1 MKKLLFL
8 PLLLVLALVA
18 CGNVD
23 ELSEYPIYEPEEYY
37 EIAEPEEIEPV
48 VEEIAEETE
57 ERPYIHGLLSYVEY
71 GDNRAYIFGSMHLG
85 RPYFFPLPAR
95 VEDAM
100 HRSDVFAFEF
110 DLSQLQDFSVM
121 IEMASYMML
130 PLGTTLADVLPP
142 ETYAHL
148 LEVLETFPLVNYS
161 DIAMFQPMVA
171 ATMIT
176 ALEVFPLMDISE
188 IYSVDTYVMSIA
200 QRLDRPIIGLN
211 PLAHEMSM
219 LYGAPM
225 DVQIAAIHDLTDRNT
240 MIETARD
247 LGLVEAYTAQ
257 DMDALLALLRPEDAN
272 DNAFAQYM
280 IDIILIQRS
289 VEFAEEIHRLLTET
303 DEPTTF
309 FVTMGIG
316 HMIGD
321 DHGNVFVVLEEM
333 GYEVNSLWK

>member
-1 MKKLLFL
+1 Q
-8 PLLLVLALVA
+8 
-18 CGNVD
+18 
-23 ELSEYPIYEPEEYY
+23 
-37 EIAEPEEIEPV
+37 V
-48 VEEIAEETE
+48 VEEIAEEIE
-57 ERPYIHGLLSYVEY
+57 GRPYIHGLLSYVEY

-100 HRSDVFAFEF
+100 HRSDIFAFEF
-110 DLSQLQDFSVM
+110 DLTQLQDLAAMMEV
-121 IEMASYMML
+121 ARYMML

-142 ETYAHL
+142 ETHAHL
-148 LEVLETFPLVNYS
+148 LDVLETFTLVNYE

-176 ALEVFPLMDISE
+176 ALEIFPLMDISE
-188 IYSVDTYVMSIA
+188 IYSVDTHIMSIA
-200 QRLDRPIIGLN
+200 QGLDRTIIGLN
-211 PLAHEMSM
+211 PLAHETSV
-219 LYGAPM
+219 LYRAPM
-225 DVQIAAIHDLTDRNT
+225 DVQIAAINDLADRDT
-240 MIETARD
+240 MIEAARD

-257 DMDALLALLRPEDAN
+257 DIDALFALLRPEDAHG
-272 DNAFAQYM
+272 NAFAQYM
-280 IDIILIQRS
+280 VDVILIQRS
-289 VEFAEEIHRLLTET
+289 VEFAEEIHRLLVET

-321 DHGNVFVVLEEM
+321 DHGNVFIVLEEM